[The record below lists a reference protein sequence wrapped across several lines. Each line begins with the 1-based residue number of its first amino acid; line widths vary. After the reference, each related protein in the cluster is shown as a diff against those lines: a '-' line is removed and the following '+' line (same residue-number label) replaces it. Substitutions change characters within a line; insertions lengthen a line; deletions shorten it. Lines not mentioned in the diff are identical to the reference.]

1 MLPRV
6 GERGKDMRMPHIP
19 LGDWTR
25 DEDTAK
31 TIIEERLNQEMSVK
45 KPWEKTLIKLLT
57 ILCVIALIIYAFWDL
72 LLN

>member
-6 GERGKDMRMPHIP
+6 GERGKYMRMPHIP
-19 LGDWTR
+19 PGDWTR

-45 KPWEKTLIKLLT
+45 
-57 ILCVIALIIYAFWDL
+57 
-72 LLN
+72 NHGRRH